1 MKKIL
6 ILLIFLNLTSN
17 SYSKHETFIYDF
29 FLWDKYEIKGSKN
42 YQKFNSELIK
52 NKTVSKEIENSNKT
66 GLISYLLFKENKI
79 VVDES
84 NLPDEVK
91 RNKGLLLS
99 NSVGKSLVS
108 YVTGHAICEGY
119 IDNVDVTLDDW
130 SILNNTLYEGQ
141 KLIDILN
148 MSAGD
153 QKIIGKKYFS
163 TDTEPKGTKWNVNTI
178 PIKDLMTTTIFQ
190 NTKKSSKTYNYNA
203 LATNIVMN
211 YTIFKTG
218 NDWQKL
224 LNKIFNETVKVENNV
239 YFLRVSPSH
248 TNIDGGGRYSFYATR
263 YDYLRIAKTIMD
275 DWNNDTC
282 VGKYLKTIYERR
294 ITKNKNS
301 YKPTYAYSYS
311 KKYGGQFHFDIVGLE
326 KRKILGMDGLGGQ
339 QILIDF
345 ENNKIIVIHA
355 TTPHYN
361 WKKIAH
367 QVIKEN

>member
-1 MKKIL
+1 MKKLSFL
-6 ILLIFLNLTSN
+6 IIFLFLSTN
-17 SYSKHETFIYDF
+17 SHSKHETFSYDF
-29 FLWDKYEIKGSKN
+29 FSWDKYEVKGSKN
-42 YQKFNSELIK
+42 YLKFNSELTK
-52 NKTVSKEIENSNKT
+52 DETVLKEIQNSEKT
-66 GLISYLLFKENKI
+66 GLISYLLFKDNKI

-84 NLPDEVK
+84 NLPENIK
-91 RNKGLLLS
+91 KNNNLLLS

-119 IDNVDVTLDDW
+119 IDNVDVTLEDW
-130 SILNNTLYEGQ
+130 SILDNTLYQGQ

-153 QKIIGKKYFS
+153 QGITGQKYFS
-163 TDTEPKGTKWNVNTI
+163 SDTELKGTKWNVNTI
-178 PIKDLMTTTIFQ
+178 PVKDLMSTTILQ

-218 NDWQKL
+218 DDWQKL
-224 LNKIFNETVKVENNV
+224 LNKIFNETVKVENDV
-239 YFLRVSPSH
+239 YFLRVSPRYSN
-248 TNIDGGGRYSFYATR
+248 TDGGGRYSFYATR

-294 ITKNKNS
+294 ISKNRDTYN
-301 YKPTYAYSYS
+301 PTYVYSYS
-311 KKYGGQFHFDIVGLE
+311 AKYGGQFHFDIIGLG

-345 ENNKIIVIHA
+345 EKEKIIVIHS

-361 WKKIAH
+361 WMKIAYL
-367 QVIKEN
+367 VLKEN